1 MSTPNTPTKNT
12 NAWSTKQLVT
22 MALMCA
28 IGVLLSFIEFP
39 LLPGVTWLKFDASN
53 MPAMVSGFAFGPGA
67 GVAVGILTAIIHGLL
82 MADFTGALM
91 NVLTVTCF
99 VLPAAII
106 YKKKRTYPAA
116 IGGLV
121 LSIIAALA
129 AAIVG
134 NLIVTP
140 MWLGVPFEAVTAMII
155 PILIPF
161 NLLKGL
167 LNAILTLVIYKS
179 ISNLIT
185 PKKDQTKGRSTVI
198 TFSDVSFTYTGE
210 TKVLSELALSIEE
223 GQFVCV
229 LGANGSGKSTFSKL
243 INALLVPD
251 TGTVTVDGLE
261 TSNPENTFT
270 IRSTA
275 GAVFQN
281 PDDQIVAS
289 LVENDVAFGPENLG
303 IENPELRQRVEESL
317 AKVGLTGSGKR
328 ETAALS
334 GGQKQRVAIAG
345 VLAMHPSILI
355 FDEASAM
362 LDPRGRRGLMRVC
375 KELHEQGM
383 TVIMITHF
391 MEEAAEADRVI
402 VLNDGHCVLDGAP
415 DEVLTQDH
423 ILRDLNLDVPF
434 ATHMSRLLQDRG
446 ITIGTHIET
455 TTLKEELCRSLS
467 NR

>member
-1 MSTPNTPTKNT
+1 
-12 NAWSTKQLVT
+12 
-22 MALMCA
+22 MA
-28 IGVLLSFIEFP
+28 
-39 LLPGVTWLKFDASN
+39 
-53 MPAMVSGFAFGPGA
+53 
-67 GVAVGILTAIIHGLL
+67 H
-82 MADFTGALM
+82 
-91 NVLTVTCF
+91 
-99 VLPAAII
+99 
-106 YKKKRTYPAA
+106 
-116 IGGLV
+116 
-121 LSIIAALA
+121 
-129 AAIVG
+129 
-134 NLIVTP
+134 
-140 MWLGVPFEAVTAMII
+140 FEI
-155 PILIPF
+155 
-161 NLLKGL
+161 
-167 LNAILTLVIYKS
+167 
-179 ISNLIT
+179 
-185 PKKDQTKGRSTVI
+185 KDL
-198 TFSDVSFTYTGE
+198 TFSYASAKGKHSLENVS
-210 TKVLSELALSIEE
+210 LSIEQGE
-223 GQFVCV
+223 FVTLC
-229 LGANGSGKSTFSKL
+229 GKSGSGKST
-243 INALLVPD
+243 LLRQLKTVLTPNGKRTGEILFRGVPLKEVSD
-251 TGTVTVDGLE
+251 RDQSEKIGFVM
-261 TSNPENTFT
+261 
-270 IRSTA
+270 
-275 GAVFQN
+275 QN

-317 AKVGLTGSGKR
+317 AKVGLAGSGKR

-402 VLNDGHCVLDGAP
+402 VLNDGHCVLDGTP

-446 ITIGTHIET
+446 INVGTHIET
-455 TTLKEELCRSLS
+455 ATLKEELCRSLS